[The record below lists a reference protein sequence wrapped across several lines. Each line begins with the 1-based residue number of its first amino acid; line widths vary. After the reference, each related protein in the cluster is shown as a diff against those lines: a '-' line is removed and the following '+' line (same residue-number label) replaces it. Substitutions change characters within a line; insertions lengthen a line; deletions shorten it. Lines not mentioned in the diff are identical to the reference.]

1 MKRREFLKTGA
12 LLGTGVFLEGSPAA
26 FAASARAEQ
35 RPNILFVMTDQQTA
49 RAMSCAGNHDLKTP
63 AMDFLAEHGHRFTRA
78 YCPQPL
84 CGPSRSS
91 MFTGRMPHEINAT
104 RNLPQTPGHWQ
115 NLPMM
120 GALMKTAGYDTGY
133 VGKWHLPVPV
143 QEKELHG
150 FDFIIEK
157 THGNWAD
164 PSIPFDCQDF
174 LSRKR
179 SQPFLLVASFTN
191 PHDICEWARGEA
203 LRQDFIGASP
213 APGQCPELPH
223 NFEIPHDEPEILREI
238 QALSWKQYP
247 TRDWDE
253 NRWRQYRWAYNRL
266 TEKVDYYIGMLIETL
281 KKAGQ
286 LENTVIIFT
295 SDHGDGCGS
304 HRWNQ
309 KQILYEEVINVPF
322 IVSLPGRLH
331 ARTDD
336 RLVSAGLDILPTLL
350 DFAGTP
356 QPAGMNGRSLRP
368 LLEGQTT
375 TWRDYLVVETEF
387 AEGSKLYGVSGRSV
401 ISRSHKYTIYSQGK
415 KREQFFD
422 LAADP
427 GETNDLLNQSP
438 KNKQLKQLKKQLATW
453 VETTRDPFV
462 QFLNP

>member
-1 MKRREFLKTGA
+1 
-12 LLGTGVFLEGSPAA
+12 
-26 FAASARAEQ
+26 
-35 RPNILFVMTDQQTA
+35 
-49 RAMSCAGNHDLKTP
+49 
-63 AMDFLAEHGHRFTRA
+63 
-78 YCPQPL
+78 
-84 CGPSRSS
+84 
-91 MFTGRMPHEINAT
+91 
-104 RNLPQTPGHWQ
+104 
-115 NLPMM
+115 
-120 GALMKTAGYDTGY
+120 
-133 VGKWHLPVPV
+133 
-143 QEKELHG
+143 
-150 FDFIIEK
+150 
-157 THGNWAD
+157 
-164 PSIPFDCQDF
+164 
-174 LSRKR
+174 
-179 SQPFLLVASFTN
+179 
-191 PHDICEWARGEA
+191 
-203 LRQDFIGASP
+203 
-213 APGQCPELPH
+213 
-223 NFEIPHDEPEILREI
+223 PHDEPEILREI

-247 TRDWDE
+247 TREWDE

-427 GETNDLLNQSP
+427 GETNDLLNQSSE
-438 KNKQLKQLKKQLATW
+438 NKQLKQLKKQLATW